1 MSGFALSR
9 RPDVLT
15 QLMKK
20 LNSGT
25 FRFDGR
31 TPYSVHD
38 SPTLVDPFYTDEND
52 RASQLDRLSER
63 MDQAQNQMH
72 AHEKYGLVV
81 LFQAMDAGGKDSSI
95 RHVFK
100 GVNPSRFQIA
110 AFTKPTKEDLA
121 HDFLWRFWK
130 KLPERGTIGIFN
142 RTYYEEVLAMKVH
155 PERLEDSNVPDE
167 FIGNLPKLWKDRY
180 ADITHFED
188 YLHHNGFRVV
198 KFYLHVSKQEQG
210 KRLIARL
217 KDDEKQ
223 WKLSDNDLVERQ
235 QWTDYM
241 HVYEETINATATKTA
256 PWYVIPS
263 DDRANQQLIIAHIM
277 AEVLES
283 LPVTFPEK
291 DDKETRRLIR
301 EIEKQDA

>member
-1 MSGFALSR
+1 
-9 RPDVLT
+9 
-15 QLMKK
+15 MKK
-20 LNSGT
+20 FTPGT

-31 TPYSVHD
+31 KPYSASETPTFV
-38 SPTLVDPFYTDEND
+38 SPLYIDEAD
-52 RASQLDRLSER
+52 RARQLDELSER

-81 LFQAMDAGGKDSSI
+81 LFQAMDAAGKDSSI

-100 GVNPSRFQIA
+100 GVNPSRFKIA
-110 AFTKPTKEDLA
+110 SFTKPSKTDMA
-121 HDFLWRFWK
+121 HDFLWRFWQ

-142 RTYYEEVLAMKVH
+142 RTYYEEVLALKVH
-155 PERLEDSNVPDE
+155 PERLADGNVPDE
-167 FIGNLPKLWKDRY
+167 FINKLPRLWKERY
-180 ADITHFED
+180 TDIAHFED
-188 YLHHNGFRVV
+188 YLHRNGFRVV

-223 WKLSDNDLVERQ
+223 WKLSDNDLVEREE
-235 QWTDYM
+235 WGDYM
-241 HVYEETINATATKTA
+241 TAYEDAINATATKTA

-277 AEVLES
+277 TEILES

-291 DDKETRRLIR
+291 DDKEAKRLIKK
-301 EIEKQDA
+301 IEKQDA